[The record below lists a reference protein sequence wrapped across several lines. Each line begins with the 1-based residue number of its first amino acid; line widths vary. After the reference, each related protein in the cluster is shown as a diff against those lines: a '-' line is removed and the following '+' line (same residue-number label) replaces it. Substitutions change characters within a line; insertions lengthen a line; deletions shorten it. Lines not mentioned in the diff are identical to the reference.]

1 MLATDLRFKLSFD
14 LTARTKTL
22 SFTDLVAGNYN
33 TLYGYT
39 LADIKGMIKISSP
52 VGVIYA
58 NTGYDTDDYTSPDT
72 KGATTAVWGKGSISL
87 PVDADGNVVKG
98 TYRVQYKLSVN
109 GGTSTFATGDLSYN
123 YQFENP
129 TAILT
134 PSANIKASRLTVKD
148 ETNYTVQGKSPVN
161 DLSVDRVHTV
171 IYPATSGQSNATSSN
186 EEFAVSGNMWEG
198 TYQMSLL
205 TPLQYTMEEWSG
217 GAVAIEVITQV
228 QGETAGY
235 YKGDDCLC
243 IYYACIVSIEEKY
256 VLAKINGNLREMER
270 LLQVRN
276 DLDFYHNMAM
286 TAVTCHED
294 QSIWCEKIQALAQS
308 ENCMCPEDSGSEMSM
323 EIIPVTTPPA
333 GSGGT
338 GTLTYSGSGAP
349 SGALGADNSF
359 YIREDTGY
367 LYKKLSGTWTSI
379 MKLTGANGADGEPI
393 NNIIYTFTGSSQ
405 SNGTGEMDLASHTLD
420 NTPDPVM
427 SSVGDELHIISTF
440 ALAQNDNGK
449 RIKLYIGS
457 TVIAEYFTDSDVN
470 AVNDKLQI
478 EAWVVKRASNVA
490 AVKALITRGGNPGT
504 VRNLSMNIALSENL
518 HADFT
523 VKVTGQNSVSALGEI
538 TCQEMRVIHTAYQE
552 DVVSGTTDMIPYVKQ
567 QGFVATAG
575 QTDFAI
581 TKFDLNS
588 NYIVFVNGALQSFGH
603 SKSGNTVIFSS
614 GLTVGTEVVIVN

>member
-1 MLATDLRFKLSFD
+1 MGFN
-14 LTARTKTL
+14 LTTSPKSL
-22 SFTDLVAGNYN
+22 VFTDLVAGNYN

-39 LADIKGMIKISSP
+39 LADIKGMIKVSSP

-58 NTGYDTDDYTSPDT
+58 NAGFDDDDYTSPDT
-72 KGATTAVWGKGSISL
+72 KGASTAVWVKSGISL
-87 PVDADGNVVKG
+87 PLDTDGNVVKG
-98 TYRVQYKLSVN
+98 TYSVQYKLSVN

-123 YQFENP
+123 YQFETP
-129 TAILT
+129 TAVLT
-134 PSANIKASRLTVKD
+134 PSANIKTSRLTVTD
-148 ETNYTVQGKSPVN
+148 ETNYTVQGKSPIN

-171 IYPATSGQSNATSSN
+171 IYPATSGQSNATSSD
-186 EEFAVSGNMWEG
+186 EAFAVSGNMWSG
-198 TYQMSLL
+198 TYQMTLQ
-205 TPLQYTMEEWSG
+205 TPLQYTMDEWDDG
-217 GAVAIEVITQV
+217 KVAIEVITKV
-228 QGETAGY
+228 LGETSSK
-235 YKGDDCLC
+235 YKKNDCLC
-243 IYYACIVSIEEKY
+243 VYYACIVSIEEKY

-276 DLDFYHNMAM
+276 NLDFYHNMAV
-286 TAVTCHED
+286 TAVSCHED
-294 QSIWCEKIQALAQS
+294 QTIWCEKIQALAQS
-308 ENCMCPEDSGSEMSM
+308 ENCMCPEDSGSEMSV
-323 EIIPVTTPPA
+323 EIIPTTTPPA
-333 GSGGT
+333 GGGGT
-338 GTLTYSGSGAP
+338 GTLTYSGIGAP

-379 MKLTGANGADGEPI
+379 MKLTGADGAAGEPI

-420 NTPDPVM
+420 NTPNPVM
-427 SSVGDELHIISTF
+427 SSVGDELHIVSTF

-449 RIKLYIGS
+449 RIKLYLGS
-457 TVIAEYFTDSDVN
+457 TVLAEYFTDSDVN
-470 AVNDKLQI
+470 ASNDKVQI
-478 EAWVVKRASNVA
+478 EVWVVKRASNMA
-490 AVKALITRGGNPGT
+490 AVKGLITRGGSPGT

-552 DVVSGTTDMIPYVKQ
+552 DVVSGTTDMILYVKQ

-575 QTDFAI
+575 QTDFVI
-581 TKFDLNS
+581 TEFDLNS
-588 NYIVFVNGALQSFGH
+588 NYIVFVNGALQTFGH